1 MKSNLLAL
9 LIGDAERKHIAQL
22 GQLGYAQRQLDQ
34 AQSTAQM
41 LADYMA
47 QQQTKATPAV
57 GQQANSQ
64 DLLIA
69 QGFRAKLTLALQ
81 QQSVQVSSRID
92 ALGHTQEQVN
102 IAARRLRSVERLLQR
117 RQKKL
122 RNQEAR
128 FDQQQTDERASQIA
142 IRKQSQ

>member
-1 MKSNLLAL
+1 
-9 LIGDAERKHIAQL
+9 
-22 GQLGYAQRQLDQ
+22 
-34 AQSTAQM
+34 M